1 MKKCILQGRG
11 REGKN
16 GGKKKKK
23 KKGRGNGGERSVGEQ
38 TSLPGDEG

>member
-16 GGKKKKK
+16 GGKKKKREE
-23 KKGRGNGGERSVGEQ
+23 GRNGGERSAGEQ